1 MRQDGEAADCKAQA
15 KLTSMNHKSRSLAA
29 AVQLVEFNYLENHI
43 RLKEGGMKHDAMKF
57 CIKLFYIN
65 SQCSERKLFI
75 NLNPPLLHHTS
86 LTDRSSEFGLSKIEM
101 SVLRQT

>member
-15 KLTSMNHKSRSLAA
+15 KLTSMNHKSRSLDA

-65 SQCSERKLFI
+65 SQCSENSRLFFI
-75 NLNPPLLHHTS
+75 
-86 LTDRSSEFGLSKIEM
+86 
-101 SVLRQT
+101 